1 MKIKKKCV
9 IIGVKNTV
17 FCPFEVNDNTEI
29 SKYYNSVELYFLR
42 NSKKNELPKYNS
54 KIKVIDSKLNLFDFF
69 AKIIFSKKFYFTLKT
84 IITTEDN
91 LIEKIKQIILMPRS
105 IIISN
110 KINDNPPD
118 NIHLFWGHYPSL
130 VILNLNN
137 NIKSKISI
145 FLGAYDFRKK
155 LEISKIASKK
165 SEIIF
170 THTKKR
176 VRQIKNFIKCNKK
189 IVCNYRGIN
198 LDQFK
203 FNFRSSDLNKKK
215 YSFCTVGVLEPHKNV
230 EQVIYS
236 FNFIKKKFNKA
247 KLFIIGRGS
256 KEEDLKKIVKNLNIQ
271 DSVKFM
277 GWLPK
282 KKLYRILLSTQFY
295 LHFSKVDVLPN
306 SIKEA
311 MYCKCFVLSSKTFA
325 IQELVKHNQ
334 NGFLVNPLDLNKTIR
349 IVKYCL
355 ENKVAKSIPL
365 AAKVYIKNK
374 FDLKKNIK
382 SFYDQV
388 SK

>member
-1 MKIKKKCV
+1 M
-9 IIGVKNTV
+9 
-17 FCPFEVNDNTEI
+17 
-29 SKYYNSVELYFLR
+29 R

-170 THTKKR
+170 THTKK
-176 VRQIKNFIKCNKK
+176 
-189 IVCNYRGIN
+189 
-198 LDQFK
+198 
-203 FNFRSSDLNKKK
+203 
-215 YSFCTVGVLEPHKNV
+215 E
-230 EQVIYS
+230 
-236 FNFIKKKFNKA
+236 
-247 KLFIIGRGS
+247 
-256 KEEDLKKIVKNLNIQ
+256 
-271 DSVKFM
+271 
-277 GWLPK
+277 
-282 KKLYRILLSTQFY
+282 
-295 LHFSKVDVLPN
+295 
-306 SIKEA
+306 
-311 MYCKCFVLSSKTFA
+311 
-325 IQELVKHNQ
+325 
-334 NGFLVNPLDLNKTIR
+334 
-349 IVKYCL
+349 
-355 ENKVAKSIPL
+355 
-365 AAKVYIKNK
+365 
-374 FDLKKNIK
+374 
-382 SFYDQV
+382 
-388 SK
+388 